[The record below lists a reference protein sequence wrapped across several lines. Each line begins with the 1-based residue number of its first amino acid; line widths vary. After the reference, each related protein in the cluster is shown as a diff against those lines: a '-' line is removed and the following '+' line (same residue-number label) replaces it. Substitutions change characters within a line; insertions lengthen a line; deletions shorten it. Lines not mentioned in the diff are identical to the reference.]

1 MQITSIEPIFENG
14 HFTVH
19 KLEVDDDT
27 LHRTTLPS
35 TVGLILHDPVNDY
48 LGLKNE
54 RDLSTFSDT
63 DVIPEYKPI
72 ENEGSYDLAR
82 RVCGDNGI
90 IIKSISFV
98 QTIVCDHK
106 HSSKQVTL
114 VYLVVDS
121 RTIPDSFVESTG
133 SDMVKLLGGQGALS
147 APLAIAAHYL
157 KLVRLK
163 KA

>member
-1 MQITSIEPIFENG
+1 MQITNISPIFENG

-19 KLEVDDDT
+19 QIDVDGEV

-35 TVGLILHDPVNDY
+35 TVGLIFHDPVNDY
-48 LGLKNE
+48 LGLLPE
-54 RDLSTFSDT
+54 RDLSTFKDT
-63 DVIPEYKPI
+63 LVIPEYKS
-72 ENEGSYDLAR
+72 ENMESSYDVAKRICLQF
-82 RVCGDNGI
+82 GI
-90 IIKSISFV
+90 TSKSISFV

-114 VYLVVDS
+114 VYVVVDS
-121 RTIPDSFVESTG
+121 RTVPEDFTESTG
-133 SDMVKLLGGQGALS
+133 TDMVKLLGGQEAIG